1 MRQLV
6 LFLEEASAKAAFEG
20 LLPRLLPKDVSVRYV
35 VFEGKSDL
43 EKQLERKLR
52 GWIQPDTGFLVL
64 RDQDAADC
72 RAVKNKLVEI
82 CQKAGKPCAVV
93 RVACRELES
102 WYFGELSAVERALG
116 IPNLAEHSKKARYR
130 NPDAIH
136 APSHELK
143 KITKQAYQKVA
154 GSREIGRH
162 LSTDPYQNKSVSF
175 QHFIAGIS
183 KALVHACT

>member
-1 MRQLV
+1 MMQLV

-20 LLPRLLPKDVSVRYV
+20 LLPRLLPEDVAVQYV

-52 GWIQPDTGFLVL
+52 GWIRPNTGFLVL

-72 RAVKNKLVEI
+72 HDVKKKLVQI
-82 CQKAGKPCAVV
+82 CQKAGRPCAVV

-102 WYFGELSAVERALG
+102 WYFGELTAVELALG
-116 IPNLAEHSKKARYR
+116 IPNLAAQTRKAKYR

-136 APSHELK
+136 TPSSELK
-143 KITKQAYQKVA
+143 KITKQTYQKVA
-154 GSREIGRH
+154 GSREIGKF
-162 LSTDPYQNKSVSF
+162 LSPDPSQNTSVSF
-175 QHFIAGIS
+175 RHFITGIS
-183 KALVHACT
+183 KALSHVRT